1 MFFSGLQLLAAL
13 VTLLEAY
20 IKVQVCVRS
29 VCLHRLLNHTNLTS
43 SSGLRD
49 GEGRKRMKWKNE
61 NIKDF
66 FNAVLLYVVICEV

>member
-1 MFFSGLQLLAAL
+1 MFCSGLQLLAVL
-13 VTLLEAY
+13 GTLLEAY
-20 IKVQVCVRS
+20 IKVQVCVHS

-43 SSGLRD
+43 SSGVKD

-66 FNAVLLYVVICEV
+66 FNAMLLYVLICEV